1 MGELVTTDGNSTD
14 ASLAGR
20 RDRACWDIPQPSQAL
35 LDRARV
41 GWERFL
47 ETAGELTDD

>member
-1 MGELVTTDGNSTD
+1 MSHLIIHSC
-14 ASLAGR
+14 ASGVR
-20 RDRACWDIPQPSQAL
+20 GIDTQEGPWPQPSQAL